1 MNRRLLPV
9 TVFLTLMLTSLL
21 AGRHNYRVTRDEIT
35 ADLNQALAQTLLEKK
50 DPIVTQDTIRAYKQ
64 LRQTSGGQ
72 VLIAVSDERFCR
84 YLKNPRLKQAAF
96 LTFDVM
102 DGDYRG
108 SSMDGQAICSDT
120 LVVRNGRA
128 GETLA
133 LKGYTRLSAAAVFS
147 MSDQRL
153 PGGLMAAAL
162 LWAIGSMLYL
172 RKREKENPMLQPA
185 EGSVLSAEGG
195 TQSAQDFGGLTY
207 SDADDRFYAADHT
220 PIRFTPMQQQ
230 LMRLFWQAPSH
241 SLTKEEICAV
251 LWPKKDD
258 ANDTLYTL
266 IRRLKPIVEEHTRLK
281 IVADRGRNYSLEINE
296 MKD

>member
-84 YLKNPRLKQAAF
+84 HLKNPRLKQAAF

-108 SSMDGQAICSDT
+108 SSMDGQAIYSDT
-120 LVVRNGRA
+120 LVVRNERA

-162 LWAIGSMLYL
+162 LWAIGSMLHL

-185 EGSVLSAEGG
+185 EEGISPVEGG

-296 MKD
+296 LKD

>member
-84 YLKNPRLKQAAF
+84 HLKNPRLKQAAF

-128 GETLA
+128 GETLV
-133 LKGYTRLSAAAVFS
+133 LKGYTRLSAAAVFG

-185 EGSVLSAEGG
+185 EGSVLSAEGS

-241 SLTKEEICAV
+241 SLTKEEICDV

-296 MKD
+296 LKD